1 MRKADVV
8 CALCLLALGLLV
20 VAEGLR
26 LGIGWGTDGPR
37 SGFLPFWLGVGL
49 GLSSLIVVWQV
60 LAARG
65 AATRRFVG
73 PGKLVPVMKVLI
85 PAVGMVV
92 LTQVLGLYVAGGLYM
107 GAYMRWIG
115 RHSWPLIVL
124 LTVGIP
130 VVTFLIFEKW
140 FLVSMPKGPIE
151 AWLGY

>member
-1 MRKADVV
+1 MRKADTI
-8 CALCLLALGLLV
+8 CALFLLALGLLV

-49 GLSSLIVVWQV
+49 GVSSLIVLWQV

-92 LTQVLGLYVAGGLYM
+92 LSQVLGLYVAGGLYM

-130 VVTFLIFEKW
+130 VATFLIFEKW

>member
-1 MRKADVV
+1 
-8 CALCLLALGLLV
+8 V

-49 GLSSLIVVWQV
+49 GVSSLIVLWQV
-60 LAARG
+60 QAARG

-73 PGKLVPVMKVLI
+73 RGKLVPVMKVLI

-92 LTQVLGLYVAGGLYM
+92 LTHFLGLYVAGGLYM

-130 VVTFLIFEKW
+130 VATFLIFEKW